1 MPACSVQPVCLEP
14 RPQAWLPLV
23 RASSSAWPGLHLHH
37 TPWILD
43 TRSCHTRQTRA
54 QHILQDKD
62 SHHAAQST
70 CLMATRTDGRTDVAE
85 PGDRGAGVH
94 LGVPGCSPP
103 ALRTQ
108 ALCPLSS
115 LLPEPH
121 ADTEVRSQEKPDSSF
136 QGRPGHAAWAL
147 WAVSELYIDT
157 NCPIGDYSQ
166 PDFRNPMG
174 WPPKHTQV
182 KYNK

>member
-1 MPACSVQPVCLEP
+1 MGTAHPSGQGFTL
-14 RPQAWLPLV
+14 R
-23 RASSSAWPGLHLHH
+23 GTKY
-37 TPWILD
+37 TP
-43 TRSCHTRQTRA
+43 HGN
-54 QHILQDKD
+54 
-62 SHHAAQST
+62 
-70 CLMATRTDGRTDVAE
+70 MDGRTDAAE

-94 LGVPGCSPP
+94 LGVLGCSPP

-108 ALCPLSS
+108 ALCPLSP

-147 WAVSELYIDT
+147 SAVSELYIDT

-174 WPPKHTQV
+174 RPPKHTQV